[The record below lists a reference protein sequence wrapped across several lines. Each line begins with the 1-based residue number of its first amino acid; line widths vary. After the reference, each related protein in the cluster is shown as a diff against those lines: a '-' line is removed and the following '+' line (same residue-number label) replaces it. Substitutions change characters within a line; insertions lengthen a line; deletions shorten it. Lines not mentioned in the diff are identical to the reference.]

1 MSLLPRGSVGAARL
15 LAALC
20 VLPML
25 ASCAVTEPVRAV
37 PVEPGEPAA
46 HPMTTAASPPET
58 PTPSPTLT
66 TTVGPVFP
74 EPDPGAAASGSTAPG
89 STAPGATEPR
99 ATASSDPA
107 PSPAASQTRAPQPAQ
122 PGETDCAKVA
132 CVALTFDDGP
142 GPHTAKLLDSL
153 DANGAKV
160 TFFLRGDHAAEKPAL
175 VRRMAAAGH
184 EVGSHTY
191 SHPELTRLSAARQ
204 RSQIDRGVQAITD
217 AGVTPT
223 LFRPPYGAYDAAT
236 KRSVGAPLVL
246 WSVDTRDWKTRSTE
260 TTVTTV
266 LNQAK
271 AGSVVLMHDSHPT
284 TVAAVPRIVDGLR
297 ERGYTLVRVS
307 DMVGDP
313 AAGTV
318 ITHGRHPA

>member
-1 MSLLPRGSVGAARL
+1 MLPV
-15 LAALC
+15 
-20 VLPML
+20 L

-37 PVEPGEPAA
+37 PARPGAPAA
-46 HPMTTAASPPET
+46 YPMTTAAPRPTATPTPSPTLTPSET
-58 PTPSPTLT
+58 PDATPSPTLT
-66 TTVGPVFP
+66 TTV
-74 EPDPGAAASGSTAPG
+74 APTLP
-89 STAPGATEPR
+89 SPTPR
-99 ATASSDPA
+99 ASKLTVGASPT
-107 PSPAASQTRAPQPAQ
+107 PSPLVSWTPPAQ
-122 PGETDCAKVA
+122 PGRTDCARVA

-153 DANGAKV
+153 DASGATV

-191 SHPELTRLSAARQ
+191 SHPELTRLDAARQ
-204 RSQIDRGVQAITD
+204 RSQIDRGVQAIKD

-236 KRSVGAPLVL
+236 KRSADAPLVL

-266 LNQAK
+266 LNQAQ
-271 AGSVVLMHDSHPT
+271 AGSIVLMHDTHPT
-284 TVAAVPRIVDGLR
+284 TVAAVPRIVAGLR

-318 ITHGRHPA
+318 ISQGRHPA